1 MMFDFVRWCRN
12 YLRLCVF
19 FIAALVGLQVPGF
32 KNDYGHAL
40 RSAYSEAQLNMAPF
54 ERDAEKFFD
63 GSVEKLLAHYQ
74 KSDDPVYAKGG
85 ENLALLLER
94 ENELEAALDD
104 FGTHPYVHLLKSPI
118 LSISKQVWN
127 NYTPQI
133 QLDTEALVSSVVFA
147 LLVSW
152 TIEAL
157 FLMLIIALSR
167 ALKYTFKRN
176 HATE

>member
-1 MMFDFVRWCRN
+1 MMFNFVRWCRN

-40 RSAYSEAQLNMAPF
+40 RSAYSEAQLNMVPF
-54 ERDAEKFFD
+54 ARDAQRFFD
-63 GSVEKLLAHYQ
+63 GSLQELLAHYQ
-74 KSDDPVYAKGG
+74 KSSDPVYAKGG

-94 ENELEAALDD
+94 EKELESALAD
-104 FGTHPYVHLLKSPI
+104 FNLHPYIHLVKSPI
-118 LSISKQVWN
+118 LSISKQVYN

-133 QLDTEALVSSVVFA
+133 QLDSEALISSVVFA
-147 LLVSW
+147 LVVSW

-157 FLMLIIALSR
+157 FLMLLLTLSR
-167 ALKYTFKRN
+167 TAKYVFKRN
-176 HATE
+176 HVTE